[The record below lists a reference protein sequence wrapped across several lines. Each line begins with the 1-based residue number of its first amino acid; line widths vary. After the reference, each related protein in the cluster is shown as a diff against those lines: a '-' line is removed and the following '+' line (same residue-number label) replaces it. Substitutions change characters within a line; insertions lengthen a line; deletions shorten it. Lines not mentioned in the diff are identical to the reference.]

1 MDNENVT
8 KADAQYRVAKHLC
21 EHRIYFNNAFGVTPV
36 GNIALKLKTFRADLD
51 VASLRAKEIQDLE
64 DLISSMENLDGL
76 TILTVITPVK

>member
-21 EHRIYFNNAFGVTPV
+21 EHMTYFNNAFGVIAV

-51 VASLRAKEIQDLE
+51 VASLRAKEILELE
-64 DLISSMENLDGL
+64 DLIASMDNLDGL
-76 TILTVITPVK
+76 TILTIITPVR